1 MKRSET
7 NLLVVISKYLRGKEK
22 ALGIAVLCSLI
33 TGACVAFQP
42 LIIKYVVDDGISNDA
57 LSPQRKLLV
66 VGSLCGVYILVSLIR
81 VRSYRLGYT
90 RMLSALEGAL
100 VRLKSELFFHVE
112 CMGMRFH
119 AEYSSGELQNYL
131 NGTPITSIRSYLST
145 MISNVPYQVISMVIS
160 LVALLKYDWVMTL
173 VLLATTILMS
183 VLNVYAQKKIRSL
196 SADYVKT
203 ESEANR
209 YLVDTLS
216 GMDAVKTYSIEESVR
231 REYDLT
237 LRRVRDAVLHL
248 NTENMKQAQKAEMAQ
263 YLGVSVIYFVGAIS
277 CIFRNTSTGTLYA
290 FLSSMTTILTTL
302 NAWLQMGLQRSSA
315 QSGMDAILRILH
327 RETDVPNLPPER
339 CTDIRQAR
347 QAAAAAQMPCIQFDH
362 VAFAYESTEIFRDF
376 SCQLRPG
383 ESVALVGAS
392 GSGKST
398 FSKLLL
404 RLYDVQSGSVNVYG
418 HNVKDYDLHQ
428 LRISFGVVPQN
439 TTIFYGTVWNNVKIA
454 RPEATD
460 AEIRHAMKIAHVED
474 FLGDL
479 ERGWDTVVGS
489 GGRELSGGQ
498 KQRIGIARAVL
509 GKPDILI
516 FDEATSALD
525 NLSEQAIQHA
535 MEDLM
540 QVHTVI
546 MIAHRLS
553 TIRNVDR
560 VMVFDHGQ
568 IVEDGSYQDLAEKQ
582 NGIFHRMLTSGD
594 TQ

>member
-1 MKRSET
+1 MKRSNDLHIVLAKYMRGYGRE
-7 NLLVVISKYLRGKEK
+7 LILAVI
-22 ALGIAVLCSLI
+22 CSLI

-42 LIIKYVVDDGISNDA
+42 LIIKYVVDDGISNGKLDA
-57 LSPQRKLLV
+57 QGKLV
-66 VGSLCGVYILVSLIR
+66 VVGGLCLLYILLSMIR
-81 VRSYRLGYT
+81 IRSYRVGYNK
-90 RMLSALEGAL
+90 MLQAQEGAI
-100 VRLKSELFFHVE
+100 VRLKSALFFHVE

-131 NGTPITSIRSYLST
+131 NGTPINNIRSYLST
-145 MISNVPYQVISMVIS
+145 LIANVPYQAISMVIS
-160 LVALLKYDWVMTL
+160 LVALLQYDWIMTL
-173 VLLATTILMS
+173 VLLITTVLMA
-183 VLNVYAQKKIRSL
+183 VLNVYAKRKIHRL
-196 SADYVKT
+196 AADYVKT
-203 ESEANR
+203 ESDANR

-216 GMDAVKTYSIEESVR
+216 GMDAVKTYSIEDAVR
-231 REYDLT
+231 KEYDST
-237 LRRVRDAVLHL
+237 LHRVRDAVLHL

-263 YLGVSVIYFVGAIS
+263 YAGISVIYFVGAIS
-277 CIFRNTSTGTLYA
+277 CIFRQTSVGVLYA

-302 NAWLQMGLQRSSA
+302 SAWLQMGLQHSNA
-315 QSGMDAILRILH
+315 QSGMDAIMSIMR
-327 RETDVPNLPPER
+327 RESDVPNLPPDQVA
-339 CTDIRQAR
+339 DISAEKKK
-347 QAAAAAQMPCIQFDH
+347 AMASYAPCISFH
-362 VAFAYESTEIFRDF
+362 NVRFAYENTEIFHNF
-376 SCQLRPG
+376 SCSLRQG

-404 RLYDVQSGSVNVYG
+404 RLYDVQGGKINLYG
-418 HNVKDYDLHQ
+418 RNIKHYDLHA
-428 LRISFGVVPQN
+428 LRTSFGVVLQN

-460 AEIRHAMKIAHVED
+460 ADVRRAMEIAHVMD
-474 FLGDL
+474 FVGDL
-479 ERGWDTVVGS
+479 EQGWNTVIGN

-525 NLSEQAIQHA
+525 NISEQAIQRA

-540 QVHTVI
+540 KDHTVI

-560 VMVFDHGQ
+560 VLVFDHGE
-568 IVEDGSYQDLAEKQ
+568 IVEDGSYETLATKED
-582 NGIFHRMLTSGD
+582 GIFHQMLSLHEMT
-594 TQ
+594 